1 MKHFYRHI
9 VATIIFIIGD
19 IFTTQAQ
26 GYVKLNGLYALGG
39 VVNPQVEFRLSEHS
53 TFQTEIVY
61 SPWRSINRHH
71 MHFGIFQNEYRYF
84 IREAN
89 DGFYVGATVGMMA
102 FDMSKPQLTN
112 GRIVL
117 QNRYS
122 KGYGFM
128 AGAVIGYEWRFAE
141 RWLLDAYIGFGYM
154 HSNYNGYSLDGVIDL
169 YPSRPEDKQPTS
181 PDPLNASAEWLPTKA
196 GISIGFLLWK

>member
-1 MKHFYRHI
+1 MRELYRYI
-9 VATIIFIIGD
+9 VATILFVIGGT
-19 IFTTQAQ
+19 FATHAQ

-53 TFQTEIVY
+53 AFQTEIVY
-61 SPWRSINRHH
+61 SPWCSINSHH

-84 IREAN
+84 VRQTN

-102 FDMSKPQLTN
+102 FDMSKPQITN
-112 GRIVL
+112 GRIEL
-117 QNRYS
+117 QNRYC

-141 RWLLDAYIGFGYM
+141 RWSPM
-154 HSNYNGYSLDGVIDL
+154 
-169 YPSRPEDKQPTS
+169 PT
-181 PDPLNASAEWLPTKA
+181 
-196 GISIGFLLWK
+196 

>member
-1 MKHFYRHI
+1 MRQFYRHI
-9 VATIIFIIGD
+9 VATILFIIGS
-19 IFTTQAQ
+19 IFTAEAQ

-89 DGFYVGATVGMMA
+89 DGFYVGATVGIMA

-117 QNRYS
+117 QNRYC

-141 RWLLDAYIGFGYM
+141 RWLLDAYVGFGYM
-154 HSNYNGYSLDGVIDL
+154 HSKYNGYSLDGVIDL
-169 YPSRPEDKQPTS
+169 YPSRPEDKQPAS
-181 PDPLNASAEWLPTKA
+181 PDPLNSSAEWLPTKV